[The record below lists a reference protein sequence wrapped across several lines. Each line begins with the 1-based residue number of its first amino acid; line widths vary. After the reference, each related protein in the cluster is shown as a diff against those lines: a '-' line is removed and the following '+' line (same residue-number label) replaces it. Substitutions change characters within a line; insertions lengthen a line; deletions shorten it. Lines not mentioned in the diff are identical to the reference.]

1 MSVYHTIN
9 MLDPVI
15 ERPLPKHKI
24 VSTMEE
30 DEIQSKYIIT
40 VKLCQEM
47 EIGVIGDFGD
57 QISYFRVRLINK

>member
-1 MSVYHTIN
+1 
-9 MLDPVI
+9 
-15 ERPLPKHKI
+15 
-24 VSTMEE
+24 MEE

>member
-1 MSVYHTIN
+1 